1 LPCGSFNLLVVIM
14 SDRRMREK
22 YGDDADAIIDQRAED
37 YVQSKMDDP
46 YYNTGKVVIGSLYT
60 PPQPPMSADME
71 TIQSA
76 LLDQPTITPEDI
88 MAIMTKV
95 MHLIAG
101 VAAVGMVAGVLYALA
116 TKQPEKPVPDCGSCR
131 IYKDK
136 TK

>member
-1 LPCGSFNLLVVIM
+1 
-14 SDRRMREK
+14 
-22 YGDDADAIIDQRAED
+22 
-37 YVQSKMDDP
+37 MDDQ

-76 LLDQPTITPEDI
+76 LLNKPTITPEDI
-88 MAIMTKV
+88 MAIMTKM

-101 VAAVGMVAGVLYALA
+101 AAAVGMVAGVLYALA
-116 TKQPEKPVPDCGSCR
+116 TKQPVKPVPDCGSCR

>member
-1 LPCGSFNLLVVIM
+1 M
-14 SDRRMREK
+14 SDRRLREK

-76 LLDQPTITPEDI
+76 LLDKPTITPEDI

-116 TKQPEKPVPDCGSCR
+116 TKQPVKPVPDCGSCR

>member
-1 LPCGSFNLLVVIM
+1 M
-14 SDRRMREK
+14 SDRRLREK

-46 YYNTGKVVIGSLYT
+46 YYNTGKVIIGSLYT

-76 LLDQPTITPEDI
+76 LLDKPTITPEDI

-116 TKQPEKPVPDCGSCR
+116 TKQPVKPVPDCGSCR

>member
-1 LPCGSFNLLVVIM
+1 LPCCSFGLLVVIM
-14 SDRRMREK
+14 SDRRLREK

-60 PPQPPMSADME
+60 PPQPPISADME

-76 LLDQPTITPEDI
+76 LLDKPTITPEDI
-88 MAIMTKV
+88 MAIITKV

-101 VAAVGMVAGVLYALA
+101 VAAVGMIAGVLYALA
-116 TKQPEKPVPDCGSCR
+116 TKQPVKPVPDCGSCR

>member
-1 LPCGSFNLLVVIM
+1 M
-14 SDRRMREK
+14 SDRRLREK
-22 YGDDADAIIDQRAED
+22 YGDNADAIIDQRAED

-76 LLDQPTITPEDI
+76 LLDKPTITPEDI
-88 MAIMTKV
+88 MGIMTKV

-116 TKQPEKPVPDCGSCR
+116 TKQPVKPVPDCGSCR

-136 TK
+136 SK

>member
-1 LPCGSFNLLVVIM
+1 LPCRSFGLLVVIM
-14 SDRRMREK
+14 SDRRLREK

-71 TIQSA
+71 TIQSV
-76 LLDQPTITPEDI
+76 LLDKPTITPEDI

-101 VAAVGMVAGVLYALA
+101 VAAVGMIAGVLYALA
-116 TKQPEKPVPDCGSCR
+116 TKQPVKPVPDCGSCR

>member
-1 LPCGSFNLLVVIM
+1 LPCRGFGLLVVIM
-14 SDRRMREK
+14 SDRRLREK

-76 LLDQPTITPEDI
+76 LLDKPTITPEDI

-116 TKQPEKPVPDCGSCR
+116 TKQPVKPVPDCGSCR

>member
-1 LPCGSFNLLVVIM
+1 M
-14 SDRRMREK
+14 SDRRLREK

-60 PPQPPMSADME
+60 PPQPPISADME

-76 LLDQPTITPEDI
+76 LLDKPTITPEDI
-88 MAIMTKV
+88 MAIITKV

-101 VAAVGMVAGVLYALA
+101 VAAVGMIAGVLYALA
-116 TKQPEKPVPDCGSCR
+116 TKQPVKPVPDCGSCR